1 MCMKFSELILNWYDE
16 NKRNLPWRLTKDPYK
31 IWISEIILQQTR
43 IAQGTSYYNRFISRF
58 PTLESLANSNEND
71 VLLMWQG
78 LGYYSRARN
87 LLFSAKHIHN
97 DLGSKFPLTY
107 NEIIKLKGVGDYT
120 ASAIASICFEEQT
133 PVLDGN
139 VYRVLS
145 RIFELENPINLS
157 SSRKIFKEKAK
168 TVMSAK
174 RCGDYNQAL
183 MDFGSLVCKPQKPLC
198 VSCNVSK
205 LCKSFINNTVL
216 KYPVKT
222 SKNKIKTQY
231 HDYIILTKDRKTL
244 IVKIEDGI
252 WKNLYRFPVC
262 ISEKKQSK
270 LYLQEYFKKKYNS
283 SKVKISLI
291 NQKFINH
298 KLSHLTLK
306 SRFWNIDIE
315 NDVAKGLFVSD
326 FTDFPMP
333 QLMRNFRE
341 KYKTKLSIF

>member
-1 MCMKFSELILNWYDE
+1 MKFSELILNWYDK

-43 IAQGTSYYNRFISRF
+43 IAQGTSYYNRFINRF
-58 PTLESLANSNEND
+58 PTLKSLAKSDEND

-87 LLFSAKHIHN
+87 LLFSAKHIYN
-97 DLGSKFPLTY
+97 NLGSKFPETY

-145 RIFELENPINLS
+145 RIYELENPINLS

-168 TVMSAK
+168 TLMSTK

-183 MDFGSLVCKPQKPLC
+183 MDFGSLVCKPQNPLC
-198 VSCNVSK
+198 DSCNVSK
-205 LCKSFINNTVL
+205 LCKSFNNNSVL

-222 SKNKIKTQY
+222 SKNKIKTLFY
-231 HDYIILTKDRKTL
+231 DYIILKKDTKTL

-252 WKNLYRFPVC
+252 WKNLYQFPVC

-270 LYLQEYFKKKYNS
+270 EYLEEYFKKIYNAS
-283 SKVKISLI
+283 EVKISLI

-298 KLSHLTLK
+298 KLSHLILK
-306 SRFWNIDIE
+306 SRFWNIYIE
-315 NDVAKGLFVSD
+315 NNMEKGLFVSD
-326 FTDFPMP
+326 LKDFPIP
-333 QLMRNFRE
+333 QLMRNFTE
-341 KYKTKLSIF
+341 KYKTKLSII

>member
-1 MCMKFSELILNWYDE
+1 
-16 NKRNLPWRLTKDPYK
+16 
-31 IWISEIILQQTR
+31 
-43 IAQGTSYYNRFISRF
+43 
-58 PTLESLANSNEND
+58 
-71 VLLMWQG
+71 MWQG

-87 LLFSAKHIHN
+87 LLFSAKHIYN
-97 DLGSKFPLTY
+97 DLGSKFPATY

-198 VSCNVSK
+198 GSCNVSK